1 MDIGEFK
8 LVEMDIQKSRSCSL
22 SALDDLGGQML
33 CWECMDLEEDDK
45 DLEKLGKMGLGTEF
59 N

>member
-1 MDIGEFK
+1 MSFSVNERTKIRMDIGEFK

-33 CWECMDLEEDDK
+33 C
-45 DLEKLGKMGLGTEF
+45 
-59 N
+59 